1 MADSFGNVF
10 RKIKGYQVSF
20 VVVVVASLRFAL
32 PFFPLLRLICFNMEK
47 KLLLPAQIMAS
58 NKDNLAEAKMVAD
71 FFKMVE
77 IEQVSEKMLL
87 LNCIMER
94 MSLSSCLGE

>member
-1 MADSFGNVF
+1 MFVADSFGNVF

-20 VVVVVASLRFAL
+20 VVVVALLCFAL
-32 PFFPLLRLICFNMEK
+32 PLFPSLRLACFNGEK
-47 KLLLPAQIMAS
+47 PFLLAQIMAS

-77 IEQVSEKMLL
+77 IEQVSEKMVL
-87 LNCIMER
+87 LNCVMER
-94 MSLSSCLGE
+94 MSVSSCLGE